1 MDCARIGRTIHI
13 KGDVSAEEPIIVEG
27 TVVGS
32 IDLTG
37 HPLTVTENGTVEAT
51 VVAHP
56 VTVSCHVTGT
66 INASARI
73 LVQQTATVDGDLAAP
88 SVSVQDGATVHGRLE
103 VEGRRPGLALA
114 S

>member
-13 KGDVSAEEPIIVEG
+13 KGEVSAEEPIIIDG

-37 HPLTVTENGTVEAT
+37 HPLTVTENGSIDAT
-51 VVAHP
+51 VVAHT
-56 VTVSCHVTGT
+56 VTVSGRVTGT

-73 LVQQTATVDGDLAAP
+73 IVQQTATVEGDLAAP
-88 SVSVQDGATVHGRLE
+88 ALSVQEGATVHGRLE
-103 VEGRRPGLALA
+103 VEGRRAGLALA